1 MRSRSTSPEVSVSSV
16 RLSET
21 VRTAMLTGRNGGL
34 ESLADML
41 GDLHRVLLAVVA
53 GPTAGRQRIERG
65 RGLPQTIPIDPQ
77 IGEDVLDE
85 RAGLPG
91 WDRLD
96 EHQGV
101 VGRLRVALPS
111 LEIAR
116 PAVPGRGQ
124 AEQVAGDVV
133 VGEEHLEISLPERDV
148 RFGAAQPRAGVAE

>member
-1 MRSRSTSPEVSVSSV
+1 MRSESTSPDVSVSSV

-21 VRTAMLTGRNGGL
+21 VRTAMLTGRNGRL

-41 GDLHRVLLAVVA
+41 GDLHGILLAVVD

-65 RGLPQTIPIDPQ
+65 RGLPPTVPLGPQ
-77 IGEDVLDE
+77 IGEDVLRD
-85 RAGLPG
+85 RACLPG

-116 PAVPGRGQ
+116 PAVPGRGE
-124 AEQVAGDVV
+124 AEQV
-133 VGEEHLEISLPERDV
+133 
-148 RFGAAQPRAGVAE
+148 